1 MKYKVTLYQEIYT
14 HLEIEATSEDEARD
28 LVLRGEFDE
37 FDDATTIDIEVK
49 ESEIIDLEEIK
60 E

>member
-1 MKYKVTLYQEIYT
+1 MKYRVTLYQEIYT

-28 LVLRGEFDE
+28 FVLSGKY
-37 FDDATTIDIEVK
+37 DDDNTIDIEVEVR

>member
-1 MKYKVTLYQEIYT
+1 MKYRVTLYQEIYT

-28 LVLRGEFDE
+28 LVLSGKY
-37 FDDATTIDIEVK
+37 DDDNTIDIEVEVR

>member
-1 MKYKVTLYQEIYT
+1 MKYRVTLYQEIYT

-28 LVLRGEFDE
+28 LVLNGKY
-37 FDDATTIDIEVK
+37 DDDNTIDIEVEVR
-49 ESEIIDLEEIK
+49 ESEIIDSEEIK

>member
-1 MKYKVTLYQEIYT
+1 MKYRVTLYQEIYT

-28 LVLRGEFDE
+28 LVLSGKYDE
-37 FDDATTIDIEVK
+37 FDDATNIDIEVK

-60 E
+60 

>member
-1 MKYKVTLYQEIYT
+1 MKYRVTLYQEIYT

-28 LVLRGEFDE
+28 LVLSGEFDE
-37 FDDATTIDIEVK
+37 FDDDTTIDIEVK

-60 E
+60 

>member
-1 MKYKVTLYQEIYT
+1 MKYQIALYQETYT

-28 LVLRGEFDE
+28 LVLSGKFDS
-37 FDDATTIDIEVK
+37 ANTIDIEVK
-49 ESEIIDLEEIK
+49 ESDIISSQEIK